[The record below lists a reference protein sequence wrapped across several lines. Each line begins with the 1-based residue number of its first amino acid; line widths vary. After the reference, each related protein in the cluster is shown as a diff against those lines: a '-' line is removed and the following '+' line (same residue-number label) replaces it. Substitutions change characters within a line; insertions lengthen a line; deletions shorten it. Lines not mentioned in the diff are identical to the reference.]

1 MSSKPK
7 IVITGSEGLIGSKL
21 KDHLGDEYVVVGLD
35 IKLGHDLCDENFV
48 REFFEEAGDL
58 YGVILCHAYNPLPVA
73 GAEKVEPVDV
83 PLDEVTEY
91 MKVNVTSTFDVCR
104 NFIRCND
111 SGRIINISSMYGVV
125 SPKHTIYNNFTK
137 HIGYSLSKSSV
148 CMLSKYLASYYAG
161 SFQVNTVI
169 LGGIYEES
177 FDKSFVSNYENN
189 VPCGRMMSIE
199 EVPSVFNFL
208 LDKNNT
214 YTTGTE
220 IIVDGGWT
228 SW

>member
-1 MSSKPK
+1 MKKK

-21 KDHLGDEYVVVGLD
+21 MDHFAKTYDVVGLD
-35 IKLGHDLCDENFV
+35 IKLGHDLCDEKFV
-48 REFFEEAGDL
+48 KHFFETVGDL
-58 YGVILCHAYNPLPVA
+58 YAVILCHAYNPIPV
-73 GAEKVEPVDV
+73 EKSTKVEPIDV
-83 PLDEVTEY
+83 SLDEISEY
-91 MKVNVTSTFDVCR
+91 MQVNVTSAFDVCR
-104 NFIRCND
+104 NFIRNND
-111 SGRIINISSMYGVV
+111 SGRIVNVSSMYGVV
-125 SPKHTIYNNFTK
+125 SPKHTIYKNFTK

-148 CMLSKYLASYYAG
+148 CMLSKYLASYYAE
-161 SFQVNTVI
+161 SFQINTVI
-169 LGGIYEES
+169 LGGVYEDGL
-177 FDKSFVSNYENN
+177 DKTFISNYESN
-189 VPCGRMMSIE
+189 VPYKRMMNIE

>member
-1 MSSKPK
+1 MKKK

-21 KDHLGDEYVVVGLD
+21 MDHFDKTYDVVGLD
-35 IKLGHDLCDENFV
+35 IRLGHDLCDENFV
-48 REFFEEAGDL
+48 KDFFETVGDL
-58 YGVILCHAYNPLPVA
+58 YAVILCHAYNPVPTE
-73 GAEKVEPVDV
+73 GSTKVEPIDV
-83 PLDEVTEY
+83 SLDELSEY
-91 MKVNVTSTFDVCR
+91 MQVNVTSAFDVCR
-104 NFIRCND
+104 NFIRNND

-148 CMLSKYLASYYAG
+148 CMLSKYLASYYAE

-169 LGGIYEES
+169 LGGVYEDGL
-177 FDKSFVSNYENN
+177 DKTFISNYESN
-189 VPCGRMMSIE
+189 VPYERMMNIE
-199 EVPSVFNFL
+199 EVPSVFDFL
-208 LDKNNT
+208 LDENNT
-214 YTTGTE
+214 YMTGTE